1 MLVDSSSGYLNYF
14 KKTVIDKLGE
24 PYNKCEDNTD
34 SLNSPLTKEIRARG
48 SVYKQRIC
56 FNLCRLYFIQ
66 ELCNCSLQYQL
77 WTNGNDTCNKD
88 CVKSIVDTFDY
99 IENCKSCPVEC
110 DSVLYETRIE
120 KSNISIVVNKNAN
133 WTERFSNVSIDS
145 ILKNLTILNF
155 NYERMEYT
163 EIKEMPRTTF
173 VSLIGELGGT
183 LGNKIESFFYLFLFK
198 YLIIFFSFFLFI
210 LFNQGV
216 FLGLSFVSLIEILE
230 MIIRIIWI
238 MINNERR

>member
-1 MLVDSSSGYLNYF
+1 M
-14 KKTVIDKLGE
+14 
-24 PYNKCEDNTD
+24 
-34 SLNSPLTKEIRARG
+34 TK
-48 SVYKQRIC
+48 
-56 FNLCRLYFIQ
+56 
-66 ELCNCSLQYQL
+66 
-77 WTNGNDTCNKD
+77 
-88 CVKSIVDTFDY
+88 
-99 IENCKSCPVEC
+99 
-110 DSVLYETRIE
+110 
-120 KSNISIVVNKNAN
+120 
-133 WTERFSNVSIDS
+133 RFSNLSIDL
-145 ILKNLTILNF
+145 ILQNLTILNF